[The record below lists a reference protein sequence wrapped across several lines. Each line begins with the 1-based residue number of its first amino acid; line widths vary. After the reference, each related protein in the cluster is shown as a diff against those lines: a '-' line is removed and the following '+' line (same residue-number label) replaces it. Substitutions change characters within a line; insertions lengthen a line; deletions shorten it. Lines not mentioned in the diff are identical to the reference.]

1 MSFFMLETSDL
12 VFPADMAE
20 EVMELIQKG
29 TTVAQHWKSKEFT
42 IVPTRSSNTA
52 LVPFPATIMA
62 QAVLN
67 KAAED
72 EEAKLNP

>member
-20 EVMELIQKG
+20 EVMELVQKG
-29 TTVAQHWKSKEFT
+29 TTVSQHWKTKEFT
-42 IVPTRSSNTA
+42 IESTRSSNTA
-52 LVPFPATIMA
+52 LVPFSAASMA

-67 KAAED
+67 KAASD
-72 EEAKLNP
+72 EEAKNA